1 MNEWQVPAR
10 SPLHVVATAVAG
22 PWSHERRFLLD
33 LHTPAVDIRLVFG
46 DEWALETLQQAI
58 AALRHA
64 ADRLA
69 ATQDVIVCSFPPA
82 VAP

>member
-33 LHTPAVDIRLVFG
+33 LHTPA
-46 DEWALETLQQAI
+46 
-58 AALRHA
+58 A

-69 ATQDVIVCSFPPA
+69 ATEDVIVCSFPPA
-82 VAP
+82 AAP

>member
-1 MNEWQVPAR
+1 
-10 SPLHVVATAVAG
+10 
-22 PWSHERRFLLD
+22 
-33 LHTPAVDIRLVFG
+33 VFG

-69 ATQDVIVCSFPPA
+69 ATQDVIVCSFPPTA
-82 VAP
+82 AP

>member
-33 LHTPAVDIRLVFG
+33 LHTPAADIRLELG
-46 DEWALETLQQAI
+46 DLSALETLQHAI
-58 AALRHA
+58 AALRDA

-69 ATQDVIVCSFPPA
+69 AIEDVIVRSFPPA
-82 VAP
+82 SSP